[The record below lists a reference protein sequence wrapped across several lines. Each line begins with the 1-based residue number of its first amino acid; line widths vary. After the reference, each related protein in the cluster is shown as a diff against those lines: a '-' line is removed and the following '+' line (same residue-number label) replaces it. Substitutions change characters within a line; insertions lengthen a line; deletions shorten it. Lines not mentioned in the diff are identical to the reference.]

1 MAWLRE
7 SSRKSRQRAARAGR
21 RAEMIA
27 AVLLRLK
34 GYRILARDYRAG
46 VGELDIVAR
55 RGRLLAVVE
64 VKRRHALLPALEA
77 VTDRQQRRIARATE
91 AFVARHAGMD
101 ELDIRFDVIVVQP
114 HRPPTHIMDA
124 WRPRDVG

>member
-1 MAWLRE
+1 MAWTNE
-7 SSRKSRQRAARAGR
+7 AARKPRRRAYRAGR

-27 AVLLRLK
+27 AALLRLK

-64 VKRRHALLPALEA
+64 VKRRRDMAAALAA
-77 VTDRQQRRIARATE
+77 VTVRQQQRIARA
-91 AFVARHAGMD
+91 AQVFVTRHMGLGD
-101 ELDIRFDVIVVQP
+101 LDMRFDVIVVRP
-114 HRPPTHIMDA
+114 YRPPEHIKDA
-124 WRPRDVG
+124 WRP